1 MIEFEANHHQ
11 VVAASLA
18 EDAVAD
24 ENTMACLDILTER
37 LERVK
42 QLGGAF
48 AGIGFSSGVKKLQAS
63 NSAVAVM

>member
-11 VVAASLA
+11 VVATSLA

-24 ENTMACLDILTER
+24 ENTMASLAILSER
-37 LERVK
+37 LDRVK

-48 AGIGFSSGVKKLQAS
+48 AGIGFSSAVKELQAS